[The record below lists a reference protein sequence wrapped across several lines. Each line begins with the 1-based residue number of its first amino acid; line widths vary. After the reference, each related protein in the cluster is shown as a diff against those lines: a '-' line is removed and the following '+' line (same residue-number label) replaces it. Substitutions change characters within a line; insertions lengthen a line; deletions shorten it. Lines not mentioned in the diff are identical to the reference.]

1 MGGGH
6 VGPCLPIQPHHERE
20 EEISEDPRA
29 LLQQMRKISHRRGAS
44 MDSFLAPHR
53 CGEGEGHHMGGR
65 GERERHLTRGGEGQ
79 LMGGW
84 EGGEEEGVRIL
95 TVAAPVEECHV
106 STYTTEGIFLYS
118 PCSQY
123 ISMHR
128 TVLFVVLATNITI
141 LHSNC
146 SVVPDG

>member
-53 CGEGEGHHMGGR
+53 WGEGEGHHMGGEGR
-65 GERERHLTRGGEGQ
+65 GRDTSQGEGRGNSWVAGGEGE
-79 LMGGW
+79 GW

-106 STYTTEGIFLYS
+106 STHTAGGIFLY
-118 PCSQY
+118 
-123 ISMHR
+123 
-128 TVLFVVLATNITI
+128 
-141 LHSNC
+141 
-146 SVVPDG
+146 